1 VKCPH
6 CSFKVDFKNFT
17 ADAKGD
23 EYYVCPEC
31 QSQLVHQMGY
41 CRGLFMAVIGLPIL
55 YFFIDLLLAILIGPM
70 TNDMTIIGV
79 DVINAVSLSVSIVV
93 VICFIA
99 YSIRLVR
106 K

>member
-1 VKCPH
+1 
-6 CSFKVDFKNFT
+6 
-17 ADAKGD
+17 
-23 EYYVCPEC
+23 
-31 QSQLVHQMGY
+31 MGY